1 VAAAPCCSVLGPG
14 DEQVAATG
22 VGSSGDE
29 NGVRRGQLQTR
40 TMSASTPM
48 VASWSFYE
56 KPISLVCLPFGEEGE
71 RGVFARNN
79 PHHMTGCG
87 GLSVKVAVTI
97 GMCIRYAALRH
108 GHLPLPYCLLLFILR
123 NS

>member
-1 VAAAPCCSVLGPG
+1 MPVAATPCCSVLGPD

-29 NGVRRGQLQTR
+29 NGVRREQLQTG
-40 TMSASTPM
+40 TMSGVDSNGGFVVLLREANESGLF
-48 VASWSFYE
+48 VVWGRRRA
-56 KPISLVCLPFGEEGE
+56 
-71 RGVFARNN
+71 GVFARNN

-97 GMCIRYAALRH
+97 GSWLEGQDGRCAYVHSRRHVHKIR
-108 GHLPLPYCLLLFILR
+108 CL
-123 NS
+123 